1 MGQDALVRYEPR
13 GPRRHPVPV
22 LIVSPLLAKPYVL
35 DLAPGLSLVDH
46 LVERGLELFLLDF
59 GIPDSR
65 DRQLRFEDH
74 LGVVDLAMNEL
85 LAQTG
90 VKRATL
96 LGYCLG
102 GIFAT
107 VYAATHP
114 DSVQNLVALATPV
127 DFSRGGPVYRYVR
140 TLDVDG
146 LVDRLGNVP
155 GEWIRDQ
162 VWAFTMMTMPARNL
176 RIWRELLCSWDPGYL
191 ERQRLVSRWLND
203 LVPFPGEAYR
213 QFVKELVQANKLVR
227 GDLLIDGN
235 AADPSQITCPVL
247 VLAHTG
253 DVLAPPESAQAL
265 LEVVSSADRQAVTV
279 FGRNARPCGHRGRT
293 RGAGHHVA
301 EADGMARDPL
311 RSGPVGNRQEREA
324 ASPRPAAP
332 GAGRRM
338 TAAWRQ
344 VLTAPNR
351 WC

>member
-1 MGQDALVRYEPR
+1 MRLVRYQAR

-22 LIVSPLLAKPYVL
+22 LIVPPLLAKPYVL

-59 GIPDSR
+59 GIPDRR

-85 LAQTG
+85 LVQTRG
-90 VKRATL
+90 QAGDTARL
-96 LGYCLG
+96 LPG

-127 DFSRGGPVYRYVR
+127 DFSRAGPVYRYVR

-162 VWAFTMMTMPARNL
+162 VWALTTMTMPARNL
-176 RIWRELLCSWDPGYL
+176 RIWRELLFCSWEPSYL

-213 QFVKELVQANKLVR
+213 QFVKDLVQANKLVR
-227 GDLLIDGN
+227 GDLVIDGN

-265 LEVVSSADRQAVTV
+265 LEVVSSADRDALTVSGGTLGHVDMVVGPEGPAVMWPKLAAWLD
-279 FGRNARPCGHRGRT
+279 AR
-293 RGAGHHVA
+293 
-301 EADGMARDPL
+301 
-311 RSGPVGNRQEREA
+311 S
-324 ASPRPAAP
+324 
-332 GAGRRM
+332 GAGR
-338 TAAWRQ
+338 
-344 VLTAPNR
+344 
-351 WC
+351 

>member
-1 MGQDALVRYEPR
+1 MLKPKEPTNTRSGADHADIIAQWGKMRLVRYEPR
-13 GPRRHPVPV
+13 GPRQHPVPV
-22 LIVSPLLAKPYVL
+22 LIVSPLIAKPYVL

-46 LVERGLELFLLDF
+46 LVEQGLELFLLDF

-65 DRQLRFEDH
+65 DRHLRFEDH
-74 LGVVDLAMNEL
+74 VRVVDLAMKDL

-90 VKRATL
+90 AKRATL

-114 DSVQNLVALATPV
+114 GNVQNLVAVATPV
-127 DFSRGGPVYRYVR
+127 DFSRAGPLYRYVR

-155 GEWIRDQ
+155 GEWIRDR
-162 VWAFTMMTMPARNL
+162 VWAFTTLTMPARNL
-176 RIWRELLCSWDPGYL
+176 RIWNELLLHFWDPSYL

-227 GDLLIDGN
+227 GELVIDGN
-235 AADPSQITCPVL
+235 AVDVSQITCPVL

-253 DVLAPPESAQAL
+253 DVLAPPESSQAL
-265 LEVVSSADRQAVTV
+265 LEVVSSADREVLVVSGGTLGHVDIVVGPEGPAIMWPKLSAWLE
-279 FGRNARPCGHRGRT
+279 AR
-293 RGAGHHVA
+293 
-301 EADGMARDPL
+301 
-311 RSGPVGNRQEREA
+311 S
-324 ASPRPAAP
+324 
-332 GAGRRM
+332 GAGR
-338 TAAWRQ
+338 
-344 VLTAPNR
+344 
-351 WC
+351 

>member
-1 MGQDALVRYEPR
+1 MLKPKEPTDTRPGTVQPDVIGQWGKMRLVRYKAR

-46 LVERGLELFLLDF
+46 LVEHGLELFLLDF
-59 GIPDSR
+59 GIPDRR

-74 LGVVDLAMNEL
+74 LRVIDLALNRL

-90 VKRATL
+90 AKWATL

-107 VYAATHP
+107 LYAATHP
-114 DSVQNLVALATPV
+114 NNVQNLVTLATPV
-127 DFSRGGPVYRYVR
+127 DFSRAGPVYSYVR

-162 VWAFTMMTMPARNL
+162 VWALTAMTMPARNL
-176 RIWRELLCSWDPGYL
+176 RIWRELLLHSWDPSYL
-191 ERQRLVSRWLND
+191 ERQRLVGRWLDD

-213 QFVKELVQANKLVR
+213 QFVKDVIQANKLVR
-227 GDLLIDGN
+227 GELVIDGKV
-235 AADPSQITCPVL
+235 ADPSQITCPVL

-253 DVLAPPESAQAL
+253 DVLAPPESAEAL
-265 LEVVSSADRQAVTV
+265 LEVVSSPD
-279 FGRNARPCGHRGRT
+279 
-293 RGAGHHVA
+293 
-301 EADGMARDPL
+301 
-311 RSGPVGNRQEREA
+311 REA
-324 ASPRPAAP
+324 LTVSGGTLGHVDIVVGPEGP
-332 GAGRRM
+332 GIMWPKLAVWLETRSRAGR
-338 TAAWRQ
+338 
-344 VLTAPNR
+344 
-351 WC
+351 

>member
-1 MGQDALVRYEPR
+1 MLKPTEPTDTWPGAGQPDMIAQWDKMRLVRYEPR

-22 LIVSPLLAKPYVL
+22 LIVSPLIAKPYVL

-74 LGVVDLAMNEL
+74 VCVVDLAMNDL

-114 DSVQNLVALATPV
+114 ASVQNLVAVATPV
-127 DFSRGGPVYRYVR
+127 DFSRAGPLYRYVR

-146 LVDRLGNVP
+146 LVDRMGNVP
-155 GEWIRDQ
+155 GEWIRDR
-162 VWAFTMMTMPARNL
+162 VWAFTTIMMPARNL
-176 RIWRELLCSWDPGYL
+176 RIWNDFLLHFWDPRYL

-227 GDLLIDGN
+227 GELVIDGH

-265 LEVVSSADRQAVTV
+265 LEVVSSADREVLTV
-279 FGRNARPCGHRGRT
+279 SGGTLGHVDIVVGREGPAIMWPKLTAWLEAR
-293 RGAGHHVA
+293 
-301 EADGMARDPL
+301 
-311 RSGPVGNRQEREA
+311 S
-324 ASPRPAAP
+324 
-332 GAGRRM
+332 GAGR
-338 TAAWRQ
+338 
-344 VLTAPNR
+344 
-351 WC
+351 

>member
-1 MGQDALVRYEPR
+1 MLKPKESTDTWSGAGQPDIIAQWGKMRLVRYQAR

-59 GIPDSR
+59 GVPDSR
-65 DRQLRFEDH
+65 DRQLRFKDH
-74 LGVVDLAMNEL
+74 LRVIDLAMNKL

-90 VKRATL
+90 TKRATL

-107 VYAATHP
+107 LYAATHP
-114 DSVQNLVALATPV
+114 GNVQNLVAMATPI
-127 DFSRGGPVYRYVR
+127 DFSRAGPLYRYVR

-146 LVDRLGNVP
+146 LVDRLGNIP

-162 VWAFTMMTMPARNL
+162 VWALTTMTMPARNL
-176 RIWRELLCSWDPGYL
+176 RIWNDFLLHLWDPSYL

-227 GDLLIDGN
+227 GELLIDGN
-235 AADPSQITCPVL
+235 AADASQITCPVL
-247 VLAHTG
+247 VLAT
-253 DVLAPPESAQAL
+253 LAMSLHPPS
-265 LEVVSSADRQAVTV
+265 RP
-279 FGRNARPCGHRGRT
+279 RPC
-293 RGAGHHVA
+293 
-301 EADGMARDPL
+301 
-311 RSGPVGNRQEREA
+311 S
-324 ASPRPAAP
+324 
-332 GAGRRM
+332 
-338 TAAWRQ
+338 
-344 VLTAPNR
+344 R
-351 WC
+351 WSRVPIATP

>member
-1 MGQDALVRYEPR
+1 MLKPKEPTDTRPGTVQPDVIGQWGKMRLVRYEAR
-13 GPRRHPVPV
+13 GPRRHPIPV

-35 DLAPGLSLVDH
+35 DLAPGLSLVDY

-59 GIPDSR
+59 GFPDSR

-74 LGVVDLAMNEL
+74 LRVIDLAMNEL

-90 VKRATL
+90 AKRATL

-114 DSVQNLVALATPV
+114 ASVQNLVALATPV
-127 DFSRGGPVYRYVR
+127 DFSRAGPVYRYVR

-162 VWAFTMMTMPARNL
+162 VWALTTMTMPARNL
-176 RIWRELLCSWDPGYL
+176 RIWRELLFCSWEPSYL

-213 QFVKELVQANKLVR
+213 QFVKDLVQANKLVR
-227 GDLLIDGN
+227 GDLVLDGKV
-235 AADPSQITCPVL
+235 ADPSQITCPVL

-265 LEVVSSADRQAVTV
+265 LEVVSSADRDALTVSGGTLGHVDMVVGPEGPAVMWPKLAAWLD
-279 FGRNARPCGHRGRT
+279 AR
-293 RGAGHHVA
+293 
-301 EADGMARDPL
+301 
-311 RSGPVGNRQEREA
+311 S
-324 ASPRPAAP
+324 
-332 GAGRRM
+332 GAGR
-338 TAAWRQ
+338 
-344 VLTAPNR
+344 
-351 WC
+351 

>member
-1 MGQDALVRYEPR
+1 MAKPKEPTDIWPGAGQPDVIGQWGKMRLVHYEAR

-59 GIPDSR
+59 GIPDSQ

-74 LGVVDLAMNEL
+74 LRVVDLAMNEL
-85 LAQTG
+85 LTQTG

-114 DSVQNLVALATPV
+114 ASVQNLVALATPV
-127 DFSRGGPVYRYVR
+127 DFWRAGPVYRYVR

-162 VWAFTMMTMPARNL
+162 VWALTAMTMPARNL
-176 RIWRELLCSWDPGYL
+176 RIWRELVVHLWDPSYL
-191 ERQRLVSRWLND
+191 ERQRLVRRWLDD

-213 QFVKELVQANKLVR
+213 QFVKDLVQANKLVR
-227 GDLLIDGN
+227 GELVVDGN
-235 AADPSQITCPVL
+235 VADPAQIACPVL
-247 VLAHTG
+247 VMAHTG
-253 DVLAPPESAQAL
+253 DVLAPPESAAAL
-265 LEVVSSADRQAVTV
+265 VGVVSSTDREVVTV
-279 FGRNARPCGHRGRT
+279 SGGTLGHVDMVVGPEGPAIMWPKLSAWLET
-293 RGAGHHVA
+293 RS
-301 EADGMARDPL
+301 R
-311 RSGPVGNRQEREA
+311 
-324 ASPRPAAP
+324 
-332 GAGRRM
+332 AGR
-338 TAAWRQ
+338 
-344 VLTAPNR
+344 
-351 WC
+351 

>member
-1 MGQDALVRYEPR
+1 MPKLKELTDTWSGAGQPDIIAQWGKMRLLRYMAR

-59 GIPDSR
+59 GIPDRR

-74 LGVVDLAMNEL
+74 LGVVNLAMNEL

-90 VKRATL
+90 AKRATL

-107 VYAATHP
+107 VYAAIHP

-127 DFSRGGPVYRYVR
+127 DFSRAGPVYRYVR
-140 TLDVDG
+140 ALDVDG

-162 VWAFTMMTMPARNL
+162 VWAFTTMTMPARNL
-176 RIWRELLCSWDPGYL
+176 RIWHELLLHLWDSSYL
-191 ERQRLVSRWLND
+191 ERQRLVGRWLDD

-227 GDLLIDGN
+227 GDLVIDGN

-253 DVLAPPESAQAL
+253 DVLAPPASAQAL
-265 LEVVSSADRQAVTV
+265 LEVVSSADREALTV
-279 FGRNARPCGHRGRT
+279 SGGTLGHVDIVVGPEGPAIMWPKLTAWLET
-293 RGAGHHVA
+293 R
-301 EADGMARDPL
+301 
-311 RSGPVGNRQEREA
+311 S
-324 ASPRPAAP
+324 
-332 GAGRRM
+332 GAGR
-338 TAAWRQ
+338 
-344 VLTAPNR
+344 
-351 WC
+351 